1 MDIED
6 TEQTFSETVLEN
18 FNLAKA
24 YNSVSERPQL
34 FLRRDDRIFGRCLT
48 VDEVEKEVWLRYSFD
63 IDGCV
68 VDLKTLAA
76 IRMPVRHITLF
87 SNDSASLRNVRG
99 FLKKHVR
106 LTEYSKAN
114 L

>member
-24 YNSVSERPQL
+24 YHSVSETPQL
-34 FLRRDDRIFGRCLT
+34 FLRRDERIFGRCLT
-48 VDEVEKEVWLRYSFD
+48 VDEVKREVWLRYSFD

-68 VDLKTLAA
+68 VELKTLAA

-87 SNDSASLRNVRG
+87 PNDSASLRNVIG

-106 LTEYSKAN
+106 
-114 L
+114 